1 MGMTLPDYR
10 VGDTVQPGRSVAEIV
25 DLTEMEVKTKIS
37 ETERSAITSG
47 APASVQ
53 VEALP
58 GAALN
63 GASKGVGSPAQK
75 AFWEP
80 ETSRQFNAAFALSRP
95 SSELRPGMTA
105 RVVVQGHTLKNVIHL
120 PRQVLFEK
128 DGKPVVYV
136 RDGSSF
142 KAVPVQVA
150 NITETRVVLRDFPGD
165 ADVALIN
172 PETASAGGPGSASA
186 ATMPGAAR

>member
-1 MGMTLPDYR
+1 
-10 VGDTVQPGRSVAEIV
+10 VGRPE
-25 DLTEMEVKTKIS
+25 
-37 ETERSAITSG
+37 
-47 APASVQ
+47 
-53 VEALP
+53 
-58 GAALN
+58 
-63 GASKGVGSPAQK
+63 QK
-75 AFWEP
+75 MFWEP

-95 SSELRPGMTA
+95 SSALRPGMTA
-105 RVVVQGHTLKNVIHL
+105 RVAVQGPTLKNVIQL

-136 RDGSSF
+136 RDGTSF

-150 NITETRVVLRDFPGD
+150 SMTETRVVLRDFPAE

-186 ATMPGAAR
+186 